1 MLLAID
7 SGNTNI
13 VFAVFDDADVKRG
26 IWRASTEVKRTAD
39 EYAVWL
45 TQLMALEGL
54 RPGDI
59 DGTIIANVVP
69 ATMYAL
75 KALCRRYFKSAPM
88 VIGEPGVD
96 LGIEVRVDWPDQVGE
111 DRLVNAVAAH
121 ARHGGPLI
129 LVDFGT
135 ATTFDVIGADGAYEG
150 GVIAPGI
157 NLSLEALDRA
167 AAKLPRI
174 AIKGPPQRVI
184 GQATIP
190 AMESG
195 AYWGYIGLI
204 EGIVARIRGED
215 GRALK
220 VVATG
225 GLAPLFAQATASI
238 DEVDADVTLRGLRIL
253 YRANRPHWAPAT

>member
-13 VFAVFDDADVKRG
+13 VFAVYDKDETLRG
-26 IWRASTEVKRTAD
+26 SWRASTEAKRTAD

-45 TQLMALEGL
+45 SQLMAIEGL
-54 RPGDI
+54 TLDDI
-59 DGTIIANVVP
+59 DGAIIANVVP
-69 ATMYAL
+69 PTTYAL
-75 KALCRRYFKSAPM
+75 TSLCTRYFKVTPL
-88 VIGEPGVD
+88 VVGEPGVD
-96 LGIEVRVDWPDQVGE
+96 LGIEVRIERPDQVGA

-121 ARHGGPLI
+121 GRYGGSLI
-129 LVDFGT
+129 LIDFGT
-135 ATTFDVIGADGAYEG
+135 ATTFDVIGEDGAYEG

-157 NLSLEALDRA
+157 NSSLEALDRA

-174 AIKGPPQRVI
+174 AIKEPPQKVI

-195 AYWGYIGLI
+195 AYWGYVGLI
-204 EGIVARIRGED
+204 EGLVARIKGEY
-215 GRALK
+215 GRPMT

-225 GLAPLFAQATASI
+225 GLAPLFSRATGSI
-238 DEVDADVTLRGLRIL
+238 DAVDADLTLRGLLAIH
-253 YRANRPHWAPAT
+253 RANREAAS

>member
-7 SGNTNI
+7 SGNTNVI
-13 VFAVFDDADVKRG
+13 FAVYDAADELRG
-26 IWRASTEVKRTAD
+26 SWRASTEARRTAD

-45 TQLMALEGL
+45 TQLMALEKL
-54 RPGDI
+54 TPKDI
-59 DGTIIANVVP
+59 DAAVIANVVP

-75 KALCRRYFKSAPM
+75 KTLCRRYFKVDAM
-88 VIGEPGVD
+88 VVGEPGVD
-96 LGIEVRVDWPDQVGE
+96 LGIAVRVDRPDQVGE

-121 ARHGGPLI
+121 VRFGGPLI
-129 LVDFGT
+129 LIDFGT
-135 ATTFDVIGADGAYEG
+135 ATTFDVIAEDGAYEG

-174 AIKGPPQRVI
+174 AIKDPPQRVI
-184 GQATIP
+184 GQATVP

-195 AYWGYIGLI
+195 AYWGYVGLI
-204 EGIVARIRGED
+204 EGLVQRIRAEYD
-215 GRALK
+215 RPMK

-225 GLAPLFAQATASI
+225 GLAPLFARATDAIEEI
-238 DEVDADVTLRGLRIL
+238 DSDLTLRGLRTI
-253 YRANRPHWAPAT
+253 YRANAKATG

>member
-13 VFAVFDDADVKRG
+13 VFAVYGEDESLRG
-26 IWRASTEVKRTAD
+26 SWRASTEAKRTAD

-54 RPGDI
+54 APDDI
-59 DGTIIANVVP
+59 DGAIIANVVP
-69 ATMYAL
+69 PTMYAL
-75 KALCRRYFKSAPM
+75 TTLCSRYFKVAPL
-88 VIGEPGVD
+88 VVGEPGVD
-96 LGIEVRVDWPDQVGE
+96 IGVEIRIDRPDQVGA

-121 ARHGGPLI
+121 ASFGGPLI
-129 LVDFGT
+129 VIDFGT

-157 NLSLEALDRA
+157 NPSLEALDRA

-174 AIKGPPQRVI
+174 ALKEPPQRVI
-184 GQATIP
+184 GQATVP

-195 AYWGYIGLI
+195 AYCGYVGLI
-204 EGIVARIRGED
+204 EGLVTRIKGEY
-215 GRALK
+215 GKPMK

-225 GLAPLFAQATASI
+225 GLASLFARATASI
-238 DEVDADVTLRGLRIL
+238 DEVDPDLTLRGLLTIH
-253 YRANRPHWAPAT
+253 RANREAAS

>member
-7 SGNTNI
+7 SGNTNVI
-13 VFAVFDDADVKRG
+13 FAVYDEADHLRG
-26 IWRASTEVKRTAD
+26 SWRASTEAKRTAD

-45 TQLMALEGL
+45 TQLMALERL
-54 RPGDI
+54 QPSDI
-59 DGTIIANVVP
+59 DGAIIANVVP

-75 KALCRRYFKSAPM
+75 KTLCRRYFKVASL
-88 VIGEPGVD
+88 VVGEPGVD
-96 LGIEVRVDWPDQVGE
+96 IGIEVRVDRPDQVGE

-121 ARHGGPLI
+121 ARFGGPLMLI
-129 LVDFGT
+129 DFGT
-135 ATTFDVIGADGAYEG
+135 ATTFDVIGDDGAYEG

-174 AIKGPPQRVI
+174 AIKEPPQRVI
-184 GQATIP
+184 GGATVP

-195 AYWGYIGLI
+195 AYWGYVGLI
-204 EGIVARIRGED
+204 EGLVARIKGEY
-215 GRALK
+215 GRPMK

-225 GLAPLFAQATASI
+225 GLAALFARATDSI
-238 DEVDADVTLRGLRIL
+238 EEIDPDLTLRGLL
-253 YRANRPHWAPAT
+253 AVYRANATPAG

>member
-13 VFAVFDDADVKRG
+13 VFGVYDRADTLRG
-26 IWRASTEVKRTAD
+26 SWRASTEAKRTAD

-54 RPGDI
+54 TPDDI
-59 DGTIIANVVP
+59 GGAVIANVVP

-75 KALCRRYFKSAPM
+75 TTLCTRYFKVEPLVVGAPGTD
-88 VIGEPGVD
+88 V
-96 LGIEVRVDWPDQVGE
+96 GIEVRIARPDQVGE

-121 ARHGGPLI
+121 ASYGGPLI
-129 LVDFGT
+129 VIDFGT
-135 ATTFDVIGADGAYEG
+135 ATTFDVIGEDGGYEG
-150 GVIAPGI
+150 SVIAPGI
-157 NLSLEALDRA
+157 NPSLEALDRA

-174 AIKGPPQRVI
+174 ALKEPPQQVI
-184 GQATIP
+184 GQATVP

-195 AYWGYIGLI
+195 AYWGYVGLI
-204 EGIVARIRGED
+204 EGLVARIKAED

-225 GLAPLFAQATASI
+225 GLAPLFARATECI
-238 DEVDADVTLRGLRIL
+238 DEVDLDLTLRGLL
-253 YRANRPHWAPAT
+253 AVYRANRKAPS